1 MYKGENCWSTRYTK
15 EEHNKV
21 REGFK
26 RRVHQYLAD
35 NNIDN
40 DFNKNIMAIAF
51 NTSTPTTVSTTTS
64 SNFFYDDYSVKHFM
78 TLNRPIPIKTAK
90 NIIISINNNA
100 FIHSLT
106 GNTEPSNTK
115 PSTARRGN
123 KVNTKNLTVNI
134 DFLNCYFNNNR

>member
-26 RRVHQYLAD
+26 RHIHQYLAD

-51 NTSTPTTVSTTTS
+51 NTSPRLQFRLLLVAISSTTTI
-64 SNFFYDDYSVKHFM
+64 V
-78 TLNRPIPIKTAK
+78 LNT
-90 NIIISINNNA
+90 S
-100 FIHSLT
+100 
-106 GNTEPSNTK
+106 
-115 PSTARRGN
+115 
-123 KVNTKNLTVNI
+123 
-134 DFLNCYFNNNR
+134 